1 MEDGLVHA
9 VKGSNIKVNIVLIL
23 VVVEDCLVQEQQNV
37 SADNVVEVSIL
48 VVVED
53 GLVLNKFDLVNMR
66 FTS

>member
-1 MEDGLVHA
+1 MVSYSAL
-9 VKGSNIKVNIVLIL
+9 KPTTKQLRTVLIL
-23 VVVEDCLVQEQQNV
+23 VVVEDGLVQEQQNV

>member
-1 MEDGLVHA
+1 M
-9 VKGSNIKVNIVLIL
+9 VLIL
-23 VVVEDCLVQEQQNV
+23 VVVEDGLVQEQQNV

>member
-1 MEDGLVHA
+1 MEDG
-9 VKGSNIKVNIVLIL
+9 
-23 VVVEDCLVQEQQNV
+23 LVQEQQNV